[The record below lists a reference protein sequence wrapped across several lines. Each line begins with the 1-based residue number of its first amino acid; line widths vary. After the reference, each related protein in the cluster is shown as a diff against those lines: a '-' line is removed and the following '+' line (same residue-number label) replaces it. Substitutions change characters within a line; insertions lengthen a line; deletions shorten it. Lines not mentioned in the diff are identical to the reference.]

1 MTSKLVAS
9 NLRHHLTRSS
19 HVLRWK
25 LLSTAAAAAVAEHDG
40 KNSSET
46 TMKGVKISGRPLY
59 LDVQATSPVD
69 PRVLDAMLPFYLS
82 RFGNPHSRTHFYG
95 WESDEAVERARAQ
108 VASLIG
114 ASPKEIVFTSGATE
128 SNNISV
134 KGVMHFYKE
143 KKRHVITT
151 QTEHKCVLDS
161 CRHLQQEGFDVTYLP
176 VESDGLVD
184 LEKLR
189 AAIRPDTGLVS
200 VMAVNNEIGVVQ
212 PVEEIG
218 RICKEF
224 NVPFHTDAAQAL
236 GKIPIDVEKWNVSL
250 MSLSGHKVYGPK
262 GVGALY
268 LRRRPRI
275 RVEPQMNGGG
285 QERGI
290 RSGTVATPLVV
301 GMGAA
306 CEVAMNELEY
316 DEKRISALQQRLLN
330 GIREKLD
337 GVVVNGSLERRY
349 AGNLNL
355 SFAYVEGESLLM
367 GLKEVAVSSGSACTS
382 ASLEPSYVLRALG
395 VEEDMAHT
403 SIRFGIGRFT
413 TEAEIDRA
421 VELTVRQVEKL
432 REMSPLY
439 EMMNLFHTNKA
450 FNLCSISFLGSGR
463 GGAGAVLRRTM
474 GIELVQSSI
483 EAQASFAIVV
493 QFVHATGM
501 GQLQNRVA
509 DIYSTKNLRG
519 KGVLCKGIGI
529 RLPLLPVVPKL
540 FSCTFFTVKKSLFSS
555 IYSIP
560 KMRSRNPVKL
570 SSKFALL
577 KTASV
582 LCLLTIDIPIN
593 RFKMGRKSQTWG
605 SLQLTISLYSRTQQF
620 TSTLL
625 IDLSNLGARDTAY
638 EKIYLKAT

>member
-1 MTSKLVAS
+1 MTSKLLTS
-9 NLRHHLTRSS
+9 ILRNHLTKNPNL
-19 HVLRWK
+19 LRRQPF
-25 LLSTAAAAAVAEHDG
+25 STAAAAAITDSPNHE
-40 KNSSET
+40 ET
-46 TMKGVKISGRPLY
+46 TAGITMKGVKISGRPLY

-82 RFGNPHSRTHFYG
+82 RYGNPHSRTHFYG
-95 WESDEAVERARAQ
+95 WESDNAVEHARSQ
-108 VASLIG
+108 VASLIN

-128 SNNISV
+128 SNNISI

-143 KKRHVITT
+143 KKKHVITT

-184 LEKLR
+184 LEKLKS
-189 AAIRPDTGLVS
+189 AIRPDTGLVS

-212 PVEEIG
+212 PMEEIG
-218 RICKEF
+218 KICKEF

-236 GKIPIDVEKWNVSL
+236 GKIVVDVDKWNVSL
-250 MSLSGHKVYGPK
+250 MSLSGHKIYAPK

-290 RSGTVATPLVV
+290 RSGTLPTPLVV

-306 CEVAMNELEY
+306 CEVAMKEMEY

-330 GIREKLD
+330 GIRGKLD
-337 GVVVNGSLERRY
+337 GVVVNGSMERRY
-349 AGNLNL
+349 VGNLNL

-413 TEAEIDRA
+413 TEEEIDRA
-421 VELTVRQVEKL
+421 VHLTVQQVEKL

-439 EMMNLFHTNKA
+439 EMVKE
-450 FNLCSISFLGSGR
+450 
-463 GGAGAVLRRTM
+463 
-474 GIELVQSSI
+474 GINIKDIQW
-483 EAQASFAIVV
+483 AQ
-493 QFVHATGM
+493 H
-501 GQLQNRVA
+501 
-509 DIYSTKNLRG
+509 
-519 KGVLCKGIGI
+519 
-529 RLPLLPVVPKL
+529 
-540 FSCTFFTVKKSLFSS
+540 
-555 IYSIP
+555 
-560 KMRSRNPVKL
+560 
-570 SSKFALL
+570 
-577 KTASV
+577 
-582 LCLLTIDIPIN
+582 
-593 RFKMGRKSQTWG
+593 
-605 SLQLTISLYSRTQQF
+605 
-620 TSTLL
+620 
-625 IDLSNLGARDTAY
+625 
-638 EKIYLKAT
+638 